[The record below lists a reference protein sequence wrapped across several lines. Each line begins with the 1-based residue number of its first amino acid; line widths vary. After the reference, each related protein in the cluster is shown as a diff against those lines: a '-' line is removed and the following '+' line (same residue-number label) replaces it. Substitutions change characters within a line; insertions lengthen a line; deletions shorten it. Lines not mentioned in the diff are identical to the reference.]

1 MLYFMSGSVHI
12 SLFNLRLHRSIDT
25 VHSEMEALMKST
37 RIVMACCVLM
47 LNALMGLGQ
56 EAALASEETELQS
69 VKQQFDKETA
79 ARSSD
84 KHAEALAKQFEVE
97 VKTVEQLR
105 SSKQGWGEIAIRMG
119 LAQELVKTDSK
130 TYPTMT
136 EALQKVGDLRAQGSG
151 WGKIANDLGFKL
163 GPVVSEMRHV
173 RNEMRAEM
181 RKADFD
187 GDGKVGKREMAHE
200 RLQVEREHKGDR
212 MERGERMDR
221 PERMEKPDRPER
233 PEKPERAGRN

>member
-1 MLYFMSGSVHI
+1 
-12 SLFNLRLHRSIDT
+12 
-25 VHSEMEALMKST
+25 MKFT
-37 RIVMACCVLM
+37 KIVLAGCVLM
-47 LNALMGLGQ
+47 LNALIGLGQ

-69 VKQQFDKETA
+69 VRQQLDMETGV
-79 ARSSD
+79 RSSD
-84 KHAEALAKQFEVE
+84 KHAETLAKQFQVE

-105 SSKQGWGEIAIRMG
+105 SSKQGWGEISIRMA
-119 LAQELVKTDSK
+119 LAQELVKTDAK

-151 WGKIANDLGFKL
+151 WGAIAKDLGFKL

-181 RKADFD
+181 RKSEFD
-187 GDGKVGKREMAHE
+187 GGGKVGKQEMAHE
-200 RLQVEREHKGDR
+200 RLQIEREHKGDR
-212 MERGERMDR
+212 MERAERMDR
-221 PERMEKPDRPER
+221 PERMEKPERPERPERPDRPER

>member
-1 MLYFMSGSVHI
+1 
-12 SLFNLRLHRSIDT
+12 
-25 VHSEMEALMKST
+25 MKST

-56 EAALASEETELQS
+56 EATWASEESELQS
-69 VKQQFDKETA
+69 VKQQLDRETV

-84 KHAEALAKQFEVE
+84 KHTETLAKQFKVE
-97 VKTVEQLR
+97 VGTVEQLR
-105 SSKQGWGEIAIRMG
+105 ASKQGWGEISIRMG
-119 LAQELVKTDSK
+119 LAQELVKADPK

-151 WGKIANDLGFKL
+151 WGAIAKDLGFKL

-181 RKADFD
+181 RNVDLD
-187 GDGKVGKREMAHE
+187 RGSKVSKREVAHE
-200 RLQVEREHKGDR
+200 RLQIERENKGDR
-212 MERGERMDR
+212 MERAERMER
-221 PERMEKPDRPER
+221 PERMEKAERPERPERPDRPER
-233 PEKPERAGRN
+233 PEKPERSGRN

>member
-1 MLYFMSGSVHI
+1 
-12 SLFNLRLHRSIDT
+12 
-25 VHSEMEALMKST
+25 MKST
-37 RIVMACCVLM
+37 RMVIVYCVLI
-47 LNALMGLGQ
+47 LNALIGLGQ

-69 VKQQFDKETA
+69 VKQQLDTETI

-84 KHAEALAKQFEVE
+84 KHAETLAKQFQVE

-105 SSKQGWGEIAIRMG
+105 ASKQGWGEISIRMA

-151 WGKIANDLGFKL
+151 WGAIAKDLGFKL
-163 GPVVSEMRHV
+163 GPIVSEMRHV

-181 RKADFD
+181 RKADLD
-187 GDGKVGKREMAHE
+187 GADKVSKREVAHE
-200 RLQVEREHKGDR
+200 RLQIEREHKGGR
-212 MERGERMDR
+212 MERAERMDR
-221 PERMEKPDRPER
+221 PERMEKPERPERPERPDRPER